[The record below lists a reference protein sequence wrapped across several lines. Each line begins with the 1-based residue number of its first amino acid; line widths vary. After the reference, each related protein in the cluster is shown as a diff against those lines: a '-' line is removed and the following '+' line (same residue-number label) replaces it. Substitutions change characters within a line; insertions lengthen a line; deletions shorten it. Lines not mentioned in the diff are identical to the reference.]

1 MYKHLRCIFL
11 FLLYGIFLIPPTYA
25 QPSVG
30 FNYQAVYRDE
40 SGNLLRNESITV
52 DIRIRSNTLTGTV
65 VYRENHTLT
74 TNSFGLF
81 DFVIGAGNVI
91 SGTSFEEIDWM
102 SSDHFMDV
110 RVNGLLLGRNKL
122 EGTPYSLVATQM
134 NIEDLRNVDDTSPTD
149 GQVLRWNGNSWA
161 PSDEGGS
168 TSPSTPWVIDDTD
181 IFYAEGNVG
190 IGVIQGRTIESALHV
205 RHRNIG
211 TNEEDETVDGLI
223 IQNASSGQNKWT
235 LHASHIPGDTENHRN
250 FMFAFRDRI
259 VAKINVSG
267 VYAQISDARF
277 KENIHPVGEVLDR
290 VMSLTPSSYHM
301 RGVENQ
307 IQLGFLA
314 QELQPVFP
322 ELVDYLEDEDV
333 YMVNYEGFHPIAIRA
348 IQEQQKHIESLESR
362 VESLEHLVKSLEAR
376 VTEIEK

>member
-1 MYKHLRCIFL
+1 MYKHLRSIFL
-11 FLLYGIFLIPPTYA
+11 CLLCGFFTIPLTYA

-30 FNYQAVYRDE
+30 INYQAVYRDE

-52 DIRIRSNTLTGTV
+52 DIRIRRNTLTGPV
-65 VYRENHTLT
+65 VFRENHTLT

-81 DFVIGAGNVI
+81 DFVIGTGNVI

-134 NIEDLRNVDDTSPTD
+134 NMEDLRNVDTSAPTE
-149 GQVLRWNGNSWA
+149 GQVLKWDGTSWA
-161 PSDEGGS
+161 PSDEGGAS
-168 TSPSTPWVIDDTD
+168 SPDLWQTDDSN

-190 IGVIQGRTIESALHV
+190 VGAIQGRTIESALHI

-211 TNEEDETVDGLI
+211 TDEEDESVDGLI

-250 FMFAFRDRI
+250 LMFAFRDRI
-259 VAKINVSG
+259 VAKMNVSG
-267 VYAQISDARF
+267 VYAQISDARL
-277 KENIHPVGEVLDR
+277 KQGVQPMGGVLDR
-290 VMSLTPSSYHM
+290 VMSLTPAKYQM
-301 RGVENQ
+301 KGVENEL
-307 IQLGFLA
+307 QLGFLA
-314 QELQPVFP
+314 QELEPLFP
-322 ELVDYLEDEDV
+322 ELVDYLENEDV

-348 IQEQQKHIESLESR
+348 IQEQQKQIESLESR
-362 VESLEHLVKSLEAR
+362 VENLETLVKSLESR